1 MAIEVNEF
9 QTQLTDELLDSL
21 DREVR
26 DTLIEYIS
34 NVPFI
39 QNLISPNRERAK
51 DRPRDSQGRIIVDLV
66 KPHLLESIE
75 LTVLIRIRL

>member
-26 DTLIEYIS
+26 EYSIIS
-34 NVPFI
+34 KKPNNTSN
-39 QNLISPNRERAK
+39 QNHGTYWQSYP
-51 DRPRDSQGRIIVDLV
+51 
-66 KPHLLESIE
+66 
-75 LTVLIRIRL
+75 

>member
-9 QTQLTDELLDSL
+9 QTQLTDELLGSL

-51 DRPRDSQGRIIVDLV
+51 DRPRDSQVTTIVTGKQIGRAHV
-66 KPHLLESIE
+66 
-75 LTVLIRIRL
+75 

>member
-9 QTQLTDELLDSL
+9 QTQLTDELLESL

-51 DRPRDSQGRIIVDLV
+51 DRPRDSQ
-66 KPHLLESIE
+66 
-75 LTVLIRIRL
+75 

>member
-34 NVPFI
+34 NVP
-39 QNLISPNRERAK
+39 LYR
-51 DRPRDSQGRIIVDLV
+51 
-66 KPHLLESIE
+66 
-75 LTVLIRIRL
+75 T

>member
-9 QTQLTDELLDSL
+9 QTQLTDELLESL

-51 DRPRDSQGRIIVDLV
+51 DRPIDSSLRISWPVFSSF
-66 KPHLLESIE
+66 SIW
-75 LTVLIRIRL
+75 RY